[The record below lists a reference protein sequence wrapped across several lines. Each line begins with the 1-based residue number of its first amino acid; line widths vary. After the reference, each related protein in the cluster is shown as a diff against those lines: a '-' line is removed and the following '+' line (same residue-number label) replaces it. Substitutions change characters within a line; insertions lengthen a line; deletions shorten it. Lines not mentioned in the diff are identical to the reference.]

1 MNGYSTNA
9 LERLAKEYADL
20 AIMSERKG
28 KYEDAIKYYKKA
40 AEVLKKIITLNRDI
54 MMKETYIEYIKEYE
68 KRAEFLEKNLQKL
81 ASGPQ
86 EGSQAQDVDID
97 LLVSPPPNITF
108 NDIVGIEDVKKV
120 LKRSIVYPIKRPD
133 LYPKEIGWSKGVL
146 LFGPPGNGK
155 TMLAGAIAR
164 EINAAFISVDA
175 ASIMSKWLGDAEK
188 NVSKVFSKAR
198 EIWLNKGVPVIIFID
213 EVDSLMGIY
222 STEVGGEV
230 RVRNQFLKEMDGI
243 HTKGSSELIFV
254 IGATN
259 KPWVLDMA
267 FIRRF
272 QKRIYVP
279 PPDKETRKMLFK
291 YYTKS
296 IKIAEDVD
304 FDHLAEI
311 TEGYSAS
318 DIKDIVRDAYEM
330 CIEEMFEKSVEEP
343 PPLSMKH
350 LKTALSKRSPSI
362 SQDMIKVFIEWNK
375 KFGAI

>member
-133 LYPKEIGWSKGVL
+133 LYPKEIGWSKG
-146 LFGPPGNGK
+146 F
-155 TMLAGAIAR
+155 
-164 EINAAFISVDA
+164 F
-175 ASIMSKWLGDAEK
+175 
-188 NVSKVFSKAR
+188 
-198 EIWLNKGVPVIIFID
+198 
-213 EVDSLMGIY
+213 
-222 STEVGGEV
+222 
-230 RVRNQFLKEMDGI
+230 
-243 HTKGSSELIFV
+243 
-254 IGATN
+254 
-259 KPWVLDMA
+259 
-267 FIRRF
+267 
-272 QKRIYVP
+272 
-279 PPDKETRKMLFK
+279 
-291 YYTKS
+291 
-296 IKIAEDVD
+296 
-304 FDHLAEI
+304 
-311 TEGYSAS
+311 YSARLVMARQCLQEQLLERS
-318 DIKDIVRDAYEM
+318 M
-330 CIEEMFEKSVEEP
+330 L
-343 PPLSMKH
+343 PLYLLM
-350 LKTALSKRSPSI
+350 LP
-362 SQDMIKVFIEWNK
+362 V
-375 KFGAI
+375 